1 MGQPIEILLIEDN
14 EGDIVLTKKAFERGK
29 IGNNL
34 SVCRNGKEGLD
45 FLRKLGKYEDAPT
58 PDLILLD
65 LNMPGIS
72 GQEVLAEIKK
82 EQELKTIPVV
92 ILTTSESDE
101 DILKSYELQ
110 ASSYIKKPVDFK
122 QFGMVI
128 QELQNYWFTVVKFPP
143 KQ

>member
-34 SVCRNGKEGLD
+34 SVCRNGQEGLN
-45 FLRKLGKYEDAPT
+45 FLNKVDPYQQAPT

-82 EQELKTIPVV
+82 VPTLKTIPVV

-101 DILKSYELQ
+101 DILKSYQLQ

-122 QFGMVI
+122 QFGTVI

-143 KQ
+143 KS